1 MTVDEVFERMEK
13 SSNDG
18 IHLDSED
25 VNTIL
30 SKNGL
35 QKVIVIEN
43 LPVDTIETLKKGLE
57 SYINN
62 DEFKNAKGYIFH
74 FEIKTNYSLLLVS
87 EIMEHFHDYLSD
99 ESDIIFS
106 TANVDNLEEGHM
118 NIMIIVSGI

>member
-25 VNTIL
+25 VSTIL
-30 SKNGL
+30 SKDGL